1 MQVAF
6 PPEWFVHIICPL
18 FIIVP
23 FTTTVPLFVN
33 LALSGIVNVVP
44 SGIIKV
50 FSDETVSSPITVAL
64 PITLPL
70 LPLKRTLSLIES

>member
-1 MQVAF
+1 M
-6 PPEWFVHIICPL
+6 
-18 FIIVP
+18 P

-50 FSDETVSSPITVAL
+50 FLDETVSSSITVA
-64 PITLPL
+64 LPL

>member
-6 PPEWFVHIICPL
+6 PPEWFVQVICPL

-50 FSDETVSSPITVAL
+50 FSDETVSSPITVTL
-64 PITLPL
+64 PITLPS

>member
-1 MQVAF
+1 M
-6 PPEWFVHIICPL
+6 
-18 FIIVP
+18 P

-44 SGIIKV
+44 SDIIKV
-50 FSDETVSSPITVAL
+50 FSDETVSSPITVTL
-64 PITLPL
+64 PITLPS